1 MITLQFQS
9 QLKRLGR
16 NLGVIFQMQDDI
28 LEMSTSAEN
37 MGKGTS
43 SDIERSKKTILSS
56 MALDQDTR
64 CLETTSREN
73 KELFDRRKKAIT

>member
-56 MALDQDTR
+56 MALDQDTDAWR
-64 CLETTSREN
+64 RLQENNKNCSLEE
-73 KELFDRRKKAIT
+73 KKLIT